1 MQSISEGTTGTN
13 IANIS
18 IDKGGAQIPVTIRA
32 AKPMDRDNSIKV
44 QIDPK
49 AIEQYNKRK
58 WFWLQNTTFRILY
71 LQQQ

>member
-1 MQSISEGTTGTN
+1 MQSFLEGTTGTN

-18 IDKGGAQIPVTIRA
+18 IEKEIQIPVTIRA

-49 AIEQYNKRK
+49 AMEDAFKVDFSKTIRA
-58 WFWLQNTTFRILY
+58 
-71 LQQQ
+71 